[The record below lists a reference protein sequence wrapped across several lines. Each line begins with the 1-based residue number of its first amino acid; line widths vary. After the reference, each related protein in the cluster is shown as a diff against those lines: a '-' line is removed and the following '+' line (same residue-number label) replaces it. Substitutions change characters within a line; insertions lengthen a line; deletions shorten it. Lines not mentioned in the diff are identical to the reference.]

1 VEVRKVNVTEF
12 ERLAGPLLASDPVRH
27 TVPMGIVATLRRDPA
42 RYAGHSLRV
51 AVDGGRTA
59 AAMLWTP
66 PFHPVAVGDRAG
78 IEAFADALVAEGTR
92 LTGVNGPLPESG
104 WLADAWSART
114 GAAQSV
120 VRHMRLHSLSAAHRV
135 PAAAGA
141 ARPGT
146 AADRPVLHAWAA
158 AFAAEVGTPEPIDML
173 ARAVDDALG
182 RPHGAMV
189 WDDGGPVSMSMA
201 RETGPGLARIGP
213 VYTPP
218 QLRRRGYAT
227 ALVAAQTEALLKA
240 GTVTCLLY
248 TDLANPTS
256 NAIYAKIGYEPVCD
270 AAEID
275 L

>member
-1 VEVRKVNVTEF
+1 MEVREVDVAEF

-51 AVDGGRTA
+51 ALDGGRTA

-66 PFHPVAVGDRAG
+66 PFHPVAVGDRDG
-78 IEAFADALVAEGTR
+78 IEAFAAALQADGPR
-92 LTGVNGPLPESG
+92 LTGVNGTLPESR
-104 WLADAWSART
+104 WLADAWSTRT
-114 GAAQSV
+114 GATQTI
-120 VRHMRLHSLSAAHRV
+120 VRHMRLHALTTTRQV

-141 ARPGT
+141 ARPAT

-158 AFAAEVGTPEPIDML
+158 AFAAEVGTPEPVDML
-173 ARAVDDALG
+173 TRGVDDAVG
-182 RPHGAMV
+182 RPNGAMV

-201 RETGPGLARIGP
+201 KETGPGFARIGP

-218 QLRRRGYAT
+218 ELRRRGYAT
-227 ALVAAQTEALLKA
+227 TLVATQTEALQAA
-240 GTVTCLLY
+240 GAATCLLY